1 MEFRSMEVNRVDMCH
16 FQAFLKMLA
25 LYFIFSL
32 PNRLENGDKLALEV
46 TYWRELLHQPWTV
59 DLEEEYDH

>member
-1 MEFRSMEVNRVDMCH
+1 
-16 FQAFLKMLA
+16 MLA

-46 TYWRELLHQPWTV
+46 TYWQELLHQPWTV